1 MSLVVLENVTLHF
14 GGKRIVEE
22 LGLRIADGDRIG
34 LIGPNGSGKTTLL
47 RLIAGEQSPDGGE
60 VRTARGVRV
69 GWLPQDIVVEGG
81 RTLLELCT
89 GSVPGRPEIEAEL
102 AKVEAD
108 YATILESGD
117 DDAIMEGAERLGELH
132 ERIAHFDTAFSEHE
146 AKRILAGLGF
156 VDADHHRDVGE
167 LSGGWRMR
175 GVLASLLFQ
184 RPDVLLLDEP
194 TNHLDMPSVAWFSK
208 FLQSYPRPFILIS
221 HDREFLNEQIN
232 RVVSLEVEGV
242 RQFTGNYE
250 QYVVQ
255 RAEEE
260 IILENKAKNLE
271 REREKALQFINR
283 FRAKASKAKAVQ
295 SKIKALEKMESVE
308 TYRKRRV
315 MSFTFPPSHRPGHEV
330 VRVDGLK
337 KAYGDH
343 VVLPDVNLSIYRGD
357 RIGIIG
363 PNGAGKT
370 TLLKLIA
377 GEIEPTAGAIE
388 IGHKVVPS
396 YYAQHHSELLHDKN
410 TVYDEAAAVN
420 RELGQT
426 RVRTVLGSFLFS
438 GDDVDK
444 KVGVLSGGE
453 RARVTLAKL
462 LLDPGNLLLLDEPT
476 NHLDLESCESLVET
490 LDTYDGTMLFV
501 SHNRALIRQLATK
514 IWSVEDG
521 VVTEYPGNLD
531 DYMHLWSAR
540 LGGEEEATPEPD
552 PAPQAKPAATA
563 EPAPDPSSHET
574 REERKRR
581 KREEAEARKKRSKS
595 VGKLEKKVADL
606 MARIE
611 KLEAAQA
618 EHNAKLCDPAGF
630 ADDSER
636 FEVLTA
642 LQVNATKIEELTAR
656 WETAQEQLDEA
667 QAALASE

>member
-1 MSLVVLENVTLHF
+1 VSLVVLENVTLHF

-47 RLIAGEQSPDGGE
+47 RLIAGEQAPDGGE

-89 GSVPGRPEIEAEL
+89 QSVPGRPEIEAEL
-102 AKVEAD
+102 ARVEQD
-108 YATILESGD
+108 YAETVESGD
-117 DDAIMEGAERLGELH
+117 EDAMMEGAERLAELH
-132 ERIAHFDTAFSEHE
+132 ERIAHFDTTFSEHE

-208 FLQSYPRPFILIS
+208 FLQAYPRPFILIS

-250 QYVVQ
+250 QYVEQ

-271 REREKALQFINR
+271 REREKAMQFITR

-295 SKIKALEKMESVE
+295 SKVKALEKMESVE
-308 TYRKRRV
+308 LYRKRRV
-315 MSFTFPPSHRPGHEV
+315 MSFSFPPSDRPGHEV
-330 VRVDGLK
+330 VRVEHLK

-343 VVLPDVNLSIYRGD
+343 VVLPDVSLSIYRGD

-377 GEIEPTAGAIE
+377 GEIEPTGGAIE
-388 IGHKVVPS
+388 IGHKVRPS
-396 YYAQHHSELLHDKN
+396 YYAQHHAELLHDKN

-444 KVGVLSGGE
+444 TIGVLSGGE

-521 VVTEYPGNLD
+521 EVTEYPGNLD
-531 DYMHLWSAR
+531 DYMHLWSSRYAA
-540 LGGEEEATPEPD
+540 EDEPEAAPEPE
-552 PAPQAKPAATA
+552 APS
-563 EPAPDPSSHET
+563 PAPDAKTDESASGET

-581 KREEAEARKKRSKS
+581 KREEAQARKKRAKV
-595 VGKLEKKVADL
+595 VGALEKKVTEL

-611 KLEAAQA
+611 QLEAAQA
-618 EHNAKLCDPAGF
+618 ERNDKLCDPAGF
-630 ADDSER
+630 ADDAER

-642 LQVNATKIEELTAR
+642 LQVDAAKIEELTAR
-656 WETAQEQLDEA
+656 WEATQEELDEA
-667 QAALASE
+667 QASLASD